1 MEGPGAGS
9 TLLPEEIDMFR
20 HNGFIKL
27 PTRLPADLV
36 EGLRA
41 SALEGIR
48 NEVEPVARRDGEV
61 DRISGLWDRGGVF
74 RQAIACDEIL
84 GPLESLLGPNIEFML
99 NRHNHIYLRDRKSLA
114 SIELHRDCRVWSRN
128 LLSVLVYLEDTN
140 LENGCTY
147 VVPGSHHL
155 PALSNFAYIRERG
168 ACSGGARGGTPRTKE
183 ELFEIARSQ
192 AIPMPMPAGG
202 LLAMDGLL
210 LHAAGRNQTDGTRMS
225 MTLGYHSADE
235 FSLPDD
241 RKHVLVRGERTYGGN
256 DVRSMDRYSRPG
268 SERTE
273 VY

>member
-1 MEGPGAGS
+1 MEGPGARS
-9 TLLPEEIDMFR
+9 TLQPEEVDLFR
-20 HNGFIKL
+20 HNGFVKL

-36 EGLRA
+36 EGLKA
-41 SALEGIR
+41 SALEDIQ

-74 RQAIACDEIL
+74 QQAIACDEIL
-84 GPLESLLGPNIEFML
+84 DPLESLLGPNIEFML

-128 LLSVLVYLEDTN
+128 LLSVLVYLEDTH

-155 PALSNFAYIRERG
+155 PTLSNFAYIRER
-168 ACSGGARGGTPRTKE
+168 KE
-183 ELFEIARSQ
+183 LLGIAWSQ
-192 AIPMPMPAGG
+192 AIPLPMPAGG

-268 SERTE
+268 SKRTE